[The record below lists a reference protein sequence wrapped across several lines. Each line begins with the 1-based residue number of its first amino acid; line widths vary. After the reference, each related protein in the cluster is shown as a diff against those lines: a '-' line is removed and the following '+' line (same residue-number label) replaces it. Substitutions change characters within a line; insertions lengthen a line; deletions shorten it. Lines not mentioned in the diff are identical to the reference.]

1 LLPWGTSKPSS
12 VQTLKNSS
20 QDSLK
25 SSKSSK
31 REAFKIVK
39 ISRWTLVQGTIRLIS
54 MTQKNDLQSLSDK
67 IQAFCEARDWDQ
79 FHPPK
84 ELAIGISTEA
94 AELLDLFRF
103 KSTEQIQAMFA
114 DAKAREKI
122 EDEMADVFFFIL
134 RMSQMNSVDLTKAV
148 ERKLEKNALK
158 YPVETAKGSNK
169 KYNE

>member
-1 LLPWGTSKPSS
+1 
-12 VQTLKNSS
+12 
-20 QDSLK
+20 
-25 SSKSSK
+25 
-31 REAFKIVK
+31 
-39 ISRWTLVQGTIRLIS
+39 
-54 MTQKNDLQSLSDK
+54 MTQKNDLQHLSDK

-103 KSTEQIQAMFA
+103 KSAEQIQGMFA
-114 DAKAREKI
+114 DANVREKI

-134 RMSQMNSVDLTKAV
+134 RMSQMNKVDLVRAV